1 MECIGGE
8 GTEVISG
15 ERITAERIA
24 HGVAVARVA
33 NPPHGLMDDVTEAE
47 LAALVDAVEADEG
60 LVAVVLTGGQPG
72 VFIRHYD
79 VGILE
84 KRSRAMA
91 ARGLRF
97 DASRAVPEAVLH
109 RCQRRIESS
118 PKIWIAA
125 LNGTTMGGGFEL
137 ALACDLRIAQD
148 GQYRIGLPESNLGLL
163 PGAGGTQRLP
173 RLVGEAQAL
182 EWMLLGRTFG
192 PHEAAQLGL
201 VNRCCEGDALGEALA
216 IATRLAARNPRA
228 LAHIKRLVRIA
239 PGQGDAKALADERT
253 LFCDLMVDP
262 RTIDAMAGMNRGDY
276 DIIDGPVA

>member
-1 MECIGGE
+1 M
-8 GTEVISG
+8 ISG
-15 ERITAERIA
+15 ERITAGKVA
-24 HGVAVARVA
+24 QGVAVARIA
-33 NPPHGLMDDVTEAE
+33 NPPLGLMDDATEAE
-47 LAALVDAVEADEG
+47 LATLVDAVESDED

-84 KRSRAMA
+84 RRARAMA

-97 DASRAVPEAVLH
+97 DPSRPVPEAVLH

-137 ALACDLRIAQD
+137 ALACDIRIAQD
-148 GQYRIGLPESNLGLL
+148 GAYPIGLPESNLGLL

-192 PHEAAQLGL
+192 PREAAQRGL
-201 VNRCCEGDALGEALA
+201 VNRCCEGEALDEA
-216 IATRLAARNPRA
+216 LDVAMRLAARHPRA
-228 LAHIKRLVRIA
+228 LAHIKRLVRRS
-239 PGQGDAKALADERT
+239 PGQGDTQALADERT

-262 RTIDAMAGMNRGDY
+262 RTLDAMAGMNRGDR
-276 DIIDGPVA
+276 DITDGPAP